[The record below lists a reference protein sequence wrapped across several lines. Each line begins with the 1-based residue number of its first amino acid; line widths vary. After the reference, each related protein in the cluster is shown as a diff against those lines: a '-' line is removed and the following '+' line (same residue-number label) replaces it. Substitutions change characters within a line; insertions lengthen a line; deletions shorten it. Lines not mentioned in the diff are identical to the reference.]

1 MKELKELIE
10 EHKTRQFQIL
20 NIVDTFK
27 SLVDKLTYIEYVYIG
42 YTDLENDL
50 SFKPENL
57 DDIREHLI
65 FLMDLV
71 MDIEVKFKG
80 FNSDYVEVIENDPKL
95 LKEFTK
101 DNPVYLFL
109 IDTKIRIFGAEIMQE
124 NGIEIVDLT
133 ENGFVIKDDFK
144 EENILLN

>member
-1 MKELKELIE
+1 MKERKELIA

-50 SFKPENL
+50 SFKLENL

-80 FNSDYVEVIENDPKL
+80 FDSDYVEVIENNPKL